1 MEALAYDLSISVE
14 EYLAG
19 EEKASVRHEYLD
31 GHVRAMAGE
40 TKTHNR
46 LAGRL
51 FSAIDRHLAGGPC
64 SVFIEGVKVYPLAKS
79 ISLFYYPDVMVSCD
93 PRDTDERFCRY
104 PKLLIEVVS
113 ESTEDI
119 DRGEKLI
126 AYLQNETLE
135 EYAIVAQTRPEV
147 SIYRRAE
154 DWQRKDIT
162 GWEATLELRSVGLN
176 LTLRE
181 LYAGLLL

>member
-1 MEALAYDLSISVE
+1 MEALAYDLPITVE

-19 EEKASVRHEYLD
+19 EEKAPIRHEYLD

-40 TKTHNR
+40 TKRHNR
-46 LAGRL
+46 LTLRL
-51 FSAIDRHLAGGPC
+51 ASRLSEHCGDGPC
-64 SVFIEGVKVYPLAKS
+64 QTYAEGVKVYPLAKS
-79 ISLFYYPDVMVSCD
+79 ISLFYYPDVMISCD
-93 PRDTDERFCRY
+93 PRDIDERFCRY
-104 PKLLIEVVS
+104 PKLLIEVTS

-154 DWQRKDIT
+154 EWQRKDLS
-162 GWEATLELRSVGLN
+162 GWDATLELRSVGLD

-181 LYAGLLL
+181 LYAGLLV

>member
-1 MEALAYDLSISVE
+1 MEAIAYDFPISVE

-19 EEKASVRHEYLD
+19 EEKASVRHEYVD

-46 LAGRL
+46 LVLRL
-51 FSAIDRHLAGGPC
+51 ASRLSDHNGSGPC
-64 SVFIEGVKVYPLAKS
+64 QTYVEGVKVYPLGKS

-135 EYAIVAQTRPEV
+135 EYVIVAQTRPEV
-147 SIYRRAE
+147 SVYRRSE
-154 DWQRKDIT
+154 EWKRSDIS
-162 GWEATLELRSVGLN
+162 GWDATLELRSVQLS
-176 LTLRE
+176 LSLRE
-181 LYAGLLL
+181 LYAGILA